1 MAARFTISVV
11 SSSIYAV
18 DAQSFTGGESE
29 IVKKCQV
36 LFVPSKVFHIKQLLS
51 SVYPFLSKYLK
62 VGFCQP
68 ETQTFFT
75 DLMVDA
81 INRRTENDIHQ
92 NDYLEHL
99 INLRKKKEISGKFR
113 RIF

>member
-18 DAQSFTGGESE
+18 DAQSFTGGESD

-36 LFVPSKVFHIKQLLS
+36 LLVPSKVFHIKQLMS

-62 VGFCQP
+62 VSFCQP
-68 ETQTFFT
+68 ETQKFFT
-75 DLMVDA
+75 DLMDDA

-99 INLRKKKEISGKFR
+99 INLRKKKEISGNS
-113 RIF
+113 